1 MKIFGYICA
10 AIIAL
15 ILIIALSVG
24 LGLLQLEWM
33 KFFNPKKE
41 NIRREVY
48 EQTQSYTHGKA
59 QELAKYY
66 EEYTKA
72 DSIED
77 KKVVQNMVQFKFA
90 EFDAS
95 TLNSQQLK
103 TFLSNMRGY

>member
-10 AIIAL
+10 GIVSL
-15 ILIIALSVG
+15 ILIIVILIG
-24 LGLLQLEWM
+24 LGLFQLEWM

-41 NIRREVY
+41 EIRREVY

-72 DSIED
+72 KTTED
-77 KKVVQNMVQFKFA
+77 KELIKNLIQFKFA
-90 EFDAS
+90 EFDQS
-95 TLNSQQLK
+95 TLNSEKLK